1 MCEAIYAQ
9 KFQGYEFADA
19 ITKQNKTWKMLN
31 PEQQAYLIQRAYQNN
46 FFSNNS
52 VWTNNVPIVN
62 SSNNQIPQQFLIN
75 YMSKVVL
82 QLQSGV
88 GAT

>member
-1 MCEAIYAQ
+1 MCEAIFAQ

-31 PEQQAYLIQRAYQNN
+31 PEQQAYLIQRAYLSGY
-46 FFSNNS
+46 FT
-52 VWTNNVPIVN
+52 TNLGNWLQPVQG
-62 SSNNQIPQQFLIN
+62 STTKIPRPDLVK
-75 YMSKVVL
+75 YMSL
-82 QLQSGV
+82 AITQLHAGK